1 MDQLNEGVT
10 LFSTSAQFQLPGV
23 IHRKPSLIL
32 PEEFRAD
39 ELLVHP
45 GGNSSLILNATVDGD
60 QVWPFIFPS
69 IKPNCMVG
77 QLLFIVSSSDG
88 RKQSNRSHC

>member
-10 LFSTSAQFQLPGV
+10 LFSTCAQFQLPGV

-60 QVWPFIFPS
+60 QVWPLICTIFPS
-69 IKPNCMVG
+69 IKPNFLHGGPITFHGVE
-77 QLLFIVSSSDG
+77 Q
-88 RKQSNRSHC
+88 